1 MMADPQ
7 SGGEARDFWQ
17 GVQQARQDSTEY
29 RKVFAKPEDARLA
42 AERSRTLDEF
52 DAAFYSGAGKPP
64 EQATAARAAL
74 AQRLLHEDPAAFR
87 EMVFAGLRAI
97 EQAGVP
103 DERGAGLSQNAA
115 PKPGS
120 ATESSA
126 VNGTFDASLIAYRQF
141 EKSANEDL
149 ERSVGNAIE
158 RTVRQ
163 ALPNLGRSDDA
174 AAAGARNAVP
184 LQQRLATAIREDI
197 DAALKGDRQLGE
209 QVAQL
214 LASQR
219 FDSATRTQV
228 VRLINDR
235 AQQLLPTAAR
245 RVINSWTQTT
255 LAAHRTASNNAPT
268 PPEQAQRIAKSSSQ
282 AASGTHSEPAR
293 QTSREERKPAN
304 NGRLDYRKL
313 SDEQILEL

>member
-1 MMADPQ
+1 V
-7 SGGEARDFWQ
+7 S
-17 GVQQARQDSTEY
+17 
-29 RKVFAKPEDARLA
+29 
-42 AERSRTLDEF
+42 
-52 DAAFYSGAGKPP
+52 
-64 EQATAARAAL
+64 
-74 AQRLLHEDPAAFR
+74 
-87 EMVFAGLRAI
+87 
-97 EQAGVP
+97 
-103 DERGAGLSQNAA
+103 
-115 PKPGS
+115 
-120 ATESSA
+120 
-126 VNGTFDASLIAYRQF
+126 DASLVVYREF

-174 AAAGARNAVP
+174 AAAGARNVVP

-214 LASQR
+214 LASHR
-219 FDSATRTQV
+219 FDDATRMQV

-255 LAAHRTASNNAPT
+255 LAAHRTTSGSTTQILSEAAQPAARADSHT
-268 PPEQAQRIAKSSSQ
+268 TSRPEAARQ
-282 AASGTHSEPAR
+282 AA
-293 QTSREERKPAN
+293 REERKTS
-304 NGRLDYRKL
+304 RSERVDYRKL